1 MAMASVDL
9 DPPGLVEHAREL
21 TGEKSDRD
29 RSLITVPVLA
39 AGGGDTASW
48 ASTSAAQSRTAS
60 PRKS

>member
-9 DPPGLVEHAREL
+9 DPGLVERARGL
-21 TGEKSDRD
+21 TGERSVRD
-29 RSLITVPVLA
+29 RSLITVAVLA
-39 AGGGDTASW
+39 AGGDTASW